1 MDVSLVDEINSFA
14 LTISDPRL
22 VALLTDLCQR
32 VEALDRD
39 NKELKTRI
47 IELELQQD
55 DHTAAINRHAEA
67 INQVWSIMKRPSVPK
82 GQKTKAR
89 LEDLDKILRARGAK
103 TLSQLEMDLKISPQQ
118 MSGLISKLDMKRYN
132 LFFREGNGR
141 EKVLMLRSRII

>member
-32 VEALDRD
+32 FEALDRD

-82 GQKTKAR
+82 GQKTKVR
-89 LEDLDKILRARGAK
+89 LKDLDKILRARGAR

>member
-89 LEDLDKILRARGAK
+89 LKDLDKILRARGAR

-118 MSGLISKLDMKRYN
+118 MSGLISKLDMKRDN

>member
-22 VALLTDLCQR
+22 VALLTGLCHR

-67 INQVWSIMKRPSVPK
+67 INQVWSFMNRPSVPK
-82 GQKTKAR
+82 GQKTKER
-89 LEDLDKILRARGAK
+89 LKDLDKILKATGGR
-103 TLSQLEMDLKISPQQ
+103 TLSQLEKDLDISQQQ
-118 MSGLISKLDMKRYN
+118 MSNLISNLDMRRYEIHA
-132 LFFREGNGR
+132 RPGKGR
-141 EKVLMLRSRII
+141 EKVLKLRSRII

>member
-32 VEALDRD
+32 FEALDRD

>member
-32 VEALDRD
+32 FEALDRD

-82 GQKTKAR
+82 GQKAKAR
-89 LEDLDKILRARGAK
+89 LEDLDKILRARGAR